1 MSFQPQPGDTIIIH
15 DTEYRFGEHPAAPGL
30 VYAQAGRQGVIY
42 QLLPPQGNAAEAKAL
57 KVFNPKYRV
66 PSMVYQSELLE
77 SYSELTG
84 LKVCSRSVLTPEKNG
99 GLIHKHTD
107 LLYAVAM
114 PWIYGPTWLDIVA
127 ERKMLTRQ
135 QSLLMA
141 KSLARICSGMEQRGL
156 AHCDLS
162 APNIMLPFFSEVK
175 QSANASPIQLVDVEQ
190 LYSPKLDRPD
200 VLFSGSPGYAAH
212 RTLLSGMWSAYA
224 DRFAGSILL
233 AEMLGWSSAQI
244 VQKSWGESYFDQRE
258 MQTSC
263 DRYEVLKRELQELYG
278 NKVAE
283 LLTRAWESQDLSSCP
298 TFGEWL
304 VVLNGIDEEKQMAI
318 DAPLHVQHKEGKDAL
333 SNSEHSKPMI
343 ADSEN
348 AVHFAVQTEKDE
360 IAAASACDEA
370 DPDIVNRLFRQARE
384 LEGRSQLQGALE
396 VYRSAHHFVVDGS
409 PMQIELTAAIA
420 DLEHK
425 LAAEVQQKSGS
436 KGKFSKRAISIICIA
451 SAVLIIG
458 CGAVVASM
466 MNANAATK
474 AAEEQALLDAKQLEM
489 QNQQLKAEEERKQKE
504 EQQKQE
510 EAKRLREEEQRK
522 QEEQKRKAEAQRA
535 KQLEAQKKKEAAE
548 KAAERKRLQAKYDQ
562 QMQYEKYLAW
572 KKQRDEQLR
581 IEQAREQGRQQERK
595 RLEAEQAAKKAAEL
609 KKVRNRDVVLLI
621 ASYNKTY
628 NAIKQDN
635 MKNAK
640 TYALEFVE
648 RYEKDPNF
656 FKNVGKVGTRAAHIY
671 KFLQDTSYKIPD
683 I

>member
-42 QLLPPQGNAAEAKAL
+42 QLLPPQGNAVEAKAL
-57 KVFNPKYRV
+57 KVFNPKYRA

-84 LKVCSRSVLTPEKNG
+84 LRVCSRSVLTPEKNG

-127 ERKMLTRQ
+127 ERNMLTRQ
-135 QSLLMA
+135 KSLLIA

-175 QSANASPIQLVDVEQ
+175 QISNASPIELVDVEQ

-212 RTLLSGMWSAYA
+212 RTLLSGMWSAYS

-233 AEMLGWSSAQI
+233 AEMLGWSSAKI

-263 DRYEVLKRELQELYG
+263 DRYEVLKRELQDLYG

-304 VVLNGIDEEKQMAI
+304 IVLNGIDEEKQVAI
-318 DAPLHVQHKEGKDAL
+318 DATPHIQHRDDKDAL
-333 SNSEHSKPMI
+333 SDSEQSLPMI
-343 ADSEN
+343 AGLEN
-348 AVHFAVQTEKDE
+348 AVLAAQTEKNE
-360 IAAASACDEA
+360 VAAASARDEA
-370 DPDIVNRLFRQARE
+370 DPEIVNRLFRQARE
-384 LEGRSQLQGALE
+384 LEGRNQLQGALE

-420 DLEHK
+420 DLEQR
-425 LAAEVQQKSGS
+425 LAAEAQQKSGN
-436 KGKFSKRAISIICIA
+436 KGKLSKRKIAIICIA
-451 SAVLIIG
+451 SAVIIG
-458 CGAVVASM
+458 CGIVAASI
-466 MNANAATK
+466 MNANAAKK
-474 AAEEQALLDAKQLEM
+474 AAEEQALLEAKQLEM

-504 EQQKQE
+504 EKQKQE

-522 QEEQKRKAEAQRA
+522 EEARKQEEQKRKAAEQRA
-535 KQLEAQKKKEAAE
+535 KQLEEQKKKE
-548 KAAERKRLQAKYDQ
+548 AERKRLQAKYDQ
-562 QMQYEKYLAW
+562 QVQYEKYLAW
-572 KKQRDEQLR
+572 KKERDEQLL
-581 IEQAREQGRQQERK
+581 IEQARQQERK
-595 RLEAEQAAKKAAEL
+595 RMEAEQAAKKAAEL
-609 KKVRNRDVVLLI
+609 KKIRNRDVVLLI

-648 RYEKDPNF
+648 RYEKDPNY

-671 KFLQDTSYKIPD
+671 KFLQDTSYKLPD

>member
-57 KVFNPKYRV
+57 KVFNPKYRI

-77 SYSELTG
+77 SYSVLAG
-84 LKVCSRSVLTPEKNG
+84 LRVCSRLVLTPEKNG
-99 GLIHKHTD
+99 GLIHQHTD

-127 ERKMLTRQ
+127 ERRMLTRK
-135 QSLLMA
+135 QSLLIA

-175 QSANASPIQLVDVEQ
+175 QNANASPIQLVDVEQ

-233 AEMLGWSSAQI
+233 AEMLGWSSPQI
-244 VQKSWGESYFDQRE
+244 VEKSWGESYFDQRE

-263 DRYEVLKRELQELYG
+263 DRYEVLKRELQKLYG

-283 LLTRAWESQDLSSCP
+283 LLARAWASQDLSSCP

-304 VVLNGIDEEKQMAI
+304 IVLSGIDEDEQMAV
-318 DAPLHVQHKEGKDAL
+318 DAPPHAQQKDGTEAL
-333 SNSEHSKPMI
+333 S
-343 ADSEN
+343 DSEQSMPMTAGLDN
-348 AVHFAVQTEKDE
+348 AVHLAAHMEKDE
-360 IAAASACDEA
+360 VAAASARDEA

-384 LEGRSQLQGALE
+384 LEERNQLQGALE

-409 PMQIELTAAIA
+409 PMQIELSAAIA
-420 DLEHK
+420 DLERK
-425 LAAEVQQKSGS
+425 LSAEAQQKSGT
-436 KGKFSKRAISIICIA
+436 KGKLGKRTIAMICIA
-451 SAVLIIG
+451 STIVIIG
-458 CGAVVASM
+458 CGAIVASI
-466 MNANAATK
+466 MNANAAK
-474 AAEEQALLDAKQLEM
+474 RAAEEQALLEAKQLELK
-489 QNQQLKAEEERKQKE
+489 NQQLKAEEE
-504 EQQKQE
+504 QKQE
-510 EAKRLREEEQRK
+510 EAKQREEEQRKEEARK
-522 QEEQKRKAEAQRA
+522 QEEQKRKAEKQRA
-535 KQLEAQKKKEAAE
+535 EQLEAQKKEAAE
-548 KAAERKRLQAKYDQ
+548 KEAERKRLQAKYDKQ
-562 QMQYEKYLAW
+562 AQYEKYLAW
-572 KKQRDEQLR
+572 KKERDEKLR
-581 IEQAREQGRQQERK
+581 IEQAREQERK

-609 KKVRNRDVVLLI
+609 KKIRNRDVVLLI

-628 NAIKQDN
+628 NSIKQDN

-640 TYALEFVE
+640 TYALEFIE
-648 RYEKDPNF
+648 RYEKDPNY